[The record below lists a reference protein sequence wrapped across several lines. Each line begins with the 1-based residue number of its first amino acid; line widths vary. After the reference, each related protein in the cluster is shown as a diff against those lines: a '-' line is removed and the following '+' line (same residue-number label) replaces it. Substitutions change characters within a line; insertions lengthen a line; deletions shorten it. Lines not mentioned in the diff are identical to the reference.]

1 MLHLLHCEQLV
12 SVNQTIR
19 FQSDHRKEGLLPESG
34 QSLSPQICSLLQKLV
49 ILKPVSVGP
58 VLVDDLLKVGKP
70 LPVELGDLLVPEP
83 VGIVWNVGQGPVS
96 ADLHRVK
103 LKLETERVKRGPGR
117 VRPGGKL

>member
-1 MLHLLHCEQLV
+1 M
-12 SVNQTIR
+12 
-19 FQSDHRKEGLLPESG
+19 
-34 QSLSPQICSLLQKLV
+34 QKLV
-49 ILKPVSVGP
+49 ILKPVSVGS

-96 ADLHRVK
+96 ADLHSRVK

-117 VRPGGKL
+117 VRPGEKL